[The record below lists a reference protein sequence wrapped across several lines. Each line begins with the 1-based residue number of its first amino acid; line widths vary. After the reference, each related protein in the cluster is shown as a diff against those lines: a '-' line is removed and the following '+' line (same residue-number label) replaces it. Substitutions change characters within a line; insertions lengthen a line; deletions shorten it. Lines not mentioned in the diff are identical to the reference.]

1 MLEETTII
9 EIKNK
14 ILARGTKITPIAYYS
29 YPTGTVGTSY
39 IASER
44 RVEENY
50 STEVNLVN
58 DDVVNIVDIQLNKAL
73 NMLGFTRDNKE
84 AVMCEVEGLDFP
96 VYFVSYDL
104 DRIIC
109 KEINKSRGGIEFLLN
124 NQTNVK

>member
-1 MLEETTII
+1 MLEESIAL
-9 EIKNK
+9 EIKK
-14 ILARGTKITPIAYYS
+14 KLFSSDAKITPIAYYS

-50 STEVNLVN
+50 STEVNLN
-58 DDVVNIVDIQLNKAL
+58 NNNVVNVVDIQLNKAL
-73 NMLGFTRDNKE
+73 KMLGFKRDNKE

-96 VYFVSYDL
+96 VYFVSYDF

-109 KEINKSRGGIEFLLN
+109 TEINKNRGGIEFLLN